1 MKTTNCNQRPTTLLD
16 TGLIWLRLVLVSV
29 AVVLVLRATVARA
42 ETPAV
47 SSAAGQTGIENAAEM
62 KVKRD
67 ARGRKMQYV
76 DFSDA
81 LIEGRA
87 RTPDGFVIQS
97 RKAGRF
103 KSMIELRSNFR
114 DNIKVHALE
123 AGSAIGIAD

>member
-16 TGLIWLRLVLVSV
+16 VGLIWLRLVLVSV

-97 RKAGRF
+97 RNAGRF

-114 DNIKVHALE
+114 DNIRVHALE

>member
-1 MKTTNCNQRPTTLLD
+1 MKTKNCNQRPTTLLD
-16 TGLIWLRLVLVSV
+16 VGLIWLRLVLVSV

-42 ETPAV
+42 EMPTAP
-47 SSAAGQTGIENAAEM
+47 SATGQSGIENSSEM

-97 RKAGRF
+97 RNAGRF

>member
-1 MKTTNCNQRPTTLLD
+1 MKTTNFNQRPSTLLD
-16 TGLIWLRLVLVSV
+16 VGLIWLRLVLVSV
-29 AVVLVLRATVARA
+29 AVVLVPRATVARA
-42 ETPAV
+42 ETQAV
-47 SSAAGQTGIENAAEM
+47 PSAAGQSGIDNAAEM

-97 RKAGRF
+97 RNAGRF

-114 DNIKVHALE
+114 DNIRVHALE

>member
-29 AVVLVLRATVARA
+29 AVVLFLRATVARA

-47 SSAAGQTGIENAAEM
+47 SSAAGQTGIENTAEM

-97 RKAGRF
+97 RNAGRF

>member
-1 MKTTNCNQRPTTLLD
+1 MSSAYYNSRPTTLLD
-16 TGLIWLRLVLVSV
+16 KGLIWLRLILVAV
-29 AVVLVLRATVARA
+29 AVVLVMRATLARA
-42 ETPAV
+42 DTPPAD
-47 SSAAGQTGIENAAEM
+47 SAGVRMDTDNSAEV

-81 LIEGRA
+81 LIEGKA

-97 RKAGRF
+97 RNAGRF
-103 KSMIELRSNFR
+103 KSMIELRSHFR

-123 AGSAIGIAD
+123 AGSAIGIAE

>member
-1 MKTTNCNQRPTTLLD
+1 MKTNNCNQRPTTLLD
-16 TGLIWLRLVLVSV
+16 VGLIWLRLVLVSV

-42 ETPAV
+42 EVPTAP
-47 SSAAGQTGIENAAEM
+47 SATGQSGIENSSEM

-67 ARGRKMQYV
+67 ARGRKMQHV

-97 RKAGRF
+97 RNAGRF

>member
-62 KVKRD
+62 RVKRD

-97 RKAGRF
+97 RNAGRF